1 MTTPQPLPADVR
13 LMNLTAQAVFVL
25 AALVLLAAGAAWTAR
40 QPLFVMSSIRLE
52 GDVARNSVATIR
64 AVTAPRLAGN
74 FFSMDLD
81 AARAAFE
88 SLPWV
93 RHAVVHRVWPNRMV
107 VQLEEHRP
115 VALWKG
121 DEGNDRLVNSFGEVF
136 EANLGDVDEDSLP
149 EFNGED
155 ADAPTVLAMY
165 RRLLPALEG
174 LDAAPARL
182 SLSDRGSWQVLL
194 DNGAEMTLGRGSE
207 DEVLARV
214 PALCARTVTQVS
226 ATASAAT
233 GSTPTCAMPTAMR
246 CASRAAS
253 RSRPPAASSRCT
265 TSN

>member
-1 MTTPQPLPADVR
+1 MMTTPQPLPADVR

-25 AALVLLAAGAAWTAR
+25 AALVLLAAGAAWAAR
-40 QPLFVMSSIRLE
+40 QPLFVMSGIRLE

-74 FFSMDLD
+74 FFTMDLD

-107 VQLEEHRP
+107 VKLEEHRP

-182 SLSDRGSWQVLL
+182 SLSNRGSWQVLL
-194 DNGAEMTLGRGSE
+194 DNGTEMTLGRGSE
-207 DEVLARV
+207 DEVVARV
-214 PALCARTVTQVS
+214 QRFARTVTQV
-226 ATASAAT
+226 
-233 GSTPTCAMPTAMR
+233 
-246 CASRAAS
+246 ASRQRRDWQHADLRHADGYALRLKGGIAA
-253 RSRPPAASSRCT
+253 AANGASSTT